1 MSNMTTAEEWE
12 AAFHGIELPETAELA
27 TGVKINNVQGFLQK
41 SFEIL
46 RNGTP
51 RVCEPVRW
59 RLQRLLDIVN
69 EANGEKE

>member
-1 MSNMTTAEEWE
+1 MTTAEEWE
-12 AAFHGIELPETAELA
+12 AAFHGIELPQTAELA
-27 TGVKINNVQGFLQK
+27 TGVVINDVQGFLEK

-46 RNGTP
+46 RHGGE
-51 RVCEPVRW
+51 RVSEPVRW

>member
-1 MSNMTTAEEWE
+1 MITAEDWE
-12 AAFHGIELPETAELA
+12 AAFHGIELPQTAELA
-27 TGVKINNVQGFLQK
+27 TGVVINDVPGFLEK

-59 RLQRLLDIVN
+59 RLQRLLEIVN
-69 EANGEKE
+69 EANAEKE